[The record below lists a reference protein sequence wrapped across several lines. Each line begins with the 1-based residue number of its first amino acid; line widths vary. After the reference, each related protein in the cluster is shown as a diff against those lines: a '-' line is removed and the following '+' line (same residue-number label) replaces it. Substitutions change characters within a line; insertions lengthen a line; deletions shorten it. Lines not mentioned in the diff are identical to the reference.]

1 MTIGERIQQLR
12 QGQGLSQEALAEQ
25 LHISRQAVSKWENCA
40 KVQKLVLTEPD
51 LSAAFFIEKIRFAS
65 EPTCRKMKLIQKKS
79 VISWCSVGRFELR
92 THCLKGNCSAN

>member
-40 KVQKLVLTEPD
+40 KRKKLLTEPN

-65 EPTCRKMKLIQKKS
+65 EPTCRKKK
-79 VISWCSVGRFELR
+79 
-92 THCLKGNCSAN
+92 